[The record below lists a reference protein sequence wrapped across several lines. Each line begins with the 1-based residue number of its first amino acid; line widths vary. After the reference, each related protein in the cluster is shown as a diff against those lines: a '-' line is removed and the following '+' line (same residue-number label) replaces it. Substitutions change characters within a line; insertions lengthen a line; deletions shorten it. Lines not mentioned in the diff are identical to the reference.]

1 MNVKLCDVAHA
12 PLLSYNLI
20 SLPYLAL
27 KGHILYAGDNDG
39 VTLKLKRGN
48 TVHFP
53 LIGKLCRQYG
63 YRPEA
68 KGRVVDTACAVIDPG
83 QAKATTTLT
92 DINTFH
98 CTYGHTHEVL
108 LNKTAEQ
115 QGVNLSGELHEECRG
130 CSMAEGL
137 RKPITRLA
145 HTRADRKLRQMFVDV
160 SGKMTV
166 PSIGGKWYIL
176 IVGDDCTRF
185 TRVVYFLGKKSDTAN
200 ALESLLAEVR
210 ADCTPSAVMTVRSD
224 NERGF
229 FGGNFGKL
237 CRKRGIK
244 QEFTPADSPK
254 YNGVAERAVV
264 LIDDATL
271 PARIQAPVL
280 YPARR
285 TTCPC
290 GLKRCLGRATS

>member
-20 SLPYLAL
+20 SLPYLEL

-130 CSMAEGL
+130 CSMAKGL
-137 RKPITRLA
+137 RKPITRLT
-145 HTRADRKLRQMFVDV
+145 HTRADRKLRRMFVDV

-166 PSIGGKWYIL
+166 PSIGGKWYIF

-185 TRVVYFLGKKSDTAN
+185 T
-200 ALESLLAEVR
+200 LE
-210 ADCTPSAVMTVRSD
+210 
-224 NERGF
+224 
-229 FGGNFGKL
+229 
-237 CRKRGIK
+237 
-244 QEFTPADSPK
+244 
-254 YNGVAERAVV
+254 
-264 LIDDATL
+264 
-271 PARIQAPVL
+271 
-280 YPARR
+280 
-285 TTCPC
+285 
-290 GLKRCLGRATS
+290 